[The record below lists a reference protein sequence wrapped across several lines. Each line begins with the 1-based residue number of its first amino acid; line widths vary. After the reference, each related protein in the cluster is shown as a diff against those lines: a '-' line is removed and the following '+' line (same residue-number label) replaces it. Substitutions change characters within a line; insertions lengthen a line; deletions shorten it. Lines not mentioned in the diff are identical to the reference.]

1 MRDRFLGDFLG
12 GTAFGLMAFGLFR
25 ALVGMA
31 VAAAGPVDPFVLSA
45 MRACSPFM
53 VLAFALLGAKFAR
66 EGKE

>member
-12 GTAFGLMAFGLFR
+12 GTAFSLMVFGFLR
-25 ALVGMA
+25 ALVGMTQ
-31 VAAAGPVDPFVLSA
+31 AAAGPVDPFVLDA

-53 VLAFALLGAKFAR
+53 VLAFALLGTKFAR